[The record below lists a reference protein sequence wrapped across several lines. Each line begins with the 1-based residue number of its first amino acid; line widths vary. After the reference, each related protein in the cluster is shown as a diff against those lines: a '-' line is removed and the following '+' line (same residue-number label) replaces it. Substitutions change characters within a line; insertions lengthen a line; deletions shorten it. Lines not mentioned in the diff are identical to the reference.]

1 MREFNAYTLDDWP
14 RRKNGELIFQ
24 NTNEAIYYANI
35 VGDRVAT
42 YHFLEKWRK
51 NTLQDIGAL
60 KKREQMNWNRLF
72 DLATRAQFYRE
83 CMEEI
88 QRLNKGEK

>member
-1 MREFNAYTLDDWP
+1 MREFNAYTPNDWP
-14 RRKNGELIFQ
+14 RRVNGELIFRS
-24 NTNEAIYYANI
+24 TNEAIYYAN
-35 VGDRVAT
+35 VVDDRVGV
-42 YHFLEKWRK
+42 YHLLEKWRK
-51 NTLQDIGAL
+51 NTLQDIDAL
-60 KKREQMNWNRLF
+60 KKREQRNWDRLF

>member
-1 MREFNAYTLDDWP
+1 MRQHNAYTLNDWP

-24 NTNEAIYYANI
+24 NTNEAFYYANI
-35 VGDRVAT
+35 VDDRVAA

-51 NTLQDIGAL
+51 NTLQDIDAL
-60 KKREQMNWNRLF
+60 KKREQRNWNRLF
-72 DLATRAQFYRE
+72 DLAARAQFYRE

-88 QRLNKGEK
+88 RRINEGKK